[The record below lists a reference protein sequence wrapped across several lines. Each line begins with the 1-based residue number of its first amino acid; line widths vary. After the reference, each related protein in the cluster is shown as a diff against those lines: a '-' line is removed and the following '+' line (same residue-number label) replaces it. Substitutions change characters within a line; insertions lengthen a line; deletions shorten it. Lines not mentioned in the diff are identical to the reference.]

1 MVATAYEDQ
10 ANVLSQL
17 LPLSTVSMVLVLSRP
32 SRLNRSLWSVLL
44 TGAALGVALVW
55 TFGLVHLVIGY
66 ASVMAAGFAIYF
78 SVSASTT
85 PPICSRFDRERAGTS
100 G

>member
-1 MVATAYEDQ
+1 MVG
-10 ANVLSQL
+10 
-17 LPLSTVSMVLVLSRP
+17 PPHGRRP
-32 SRLNRSLWSVLL
+32 RRC
-44 TGAALGVALVW
+44 LVW

-78 SVSASTT
+78 GLGIDHAAHLPCGLIAS
-85 PPICSRFDRERAGTS
+85 CAQDERVMRRS